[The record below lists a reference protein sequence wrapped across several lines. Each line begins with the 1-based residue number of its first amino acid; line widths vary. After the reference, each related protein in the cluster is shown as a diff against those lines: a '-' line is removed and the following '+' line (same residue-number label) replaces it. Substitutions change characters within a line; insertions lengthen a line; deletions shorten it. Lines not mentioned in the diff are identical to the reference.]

1 MANDERE
8 RARILRLFEEAS
20 SGEESTSTKDP
31 FSDQDGEYGSD
42 PNYDFENDRFVA
54 SSSGSDVA
62 ARPKRRCDRTL
73 SKSSQSSDSSCTEFQ
88 ELTAEIVSDSNQFIT
103 TSTQSTDHLGDQV
116 NSTVTTTNDEDR
128 PVSVPSTSRILS
140 TVYLPSDNE
149 WEDNVADIPKL
160 VLCQDVVNRRAV
172 EDVLFITSNLII
184 CKVTG
189 RPPPLYGS

>member
-1 MANDERE
+1 MS
-8 RARILRLFEEAS
+8 IEEAS
-20 SGEESTSTKDP
+20 SEEESTSTKDP

-62 ARPKRRCDRTL
+62 ARPKRRCVRTL
-73 SKSSQSSDSSCTEFQ
+73 SSDPSSQSSDSSCTEFQ
-88 ELTAEIVSDSNQFIT
+88 DLTAEIVSDSNQFIP

-140 TVYLPSDNE
+140 TVYLQRQRQIENT
-149 WEDNVADIPKL
+149 
-160 VLCQDVVNRRAV
+160 C
-172 EDVLFITSNLII
+172 F
-184 CKVTG
+184 
-189 RPPPLYGS
+189 